1 MCLSVRDEEATD
13 GVPQDRAASA
23 GSGGRL
29 VDISEDDLYERSD
42 GDVGA
47 RVGPRLVNPPALE
60 LPSHFP
66 PGAPS
71 GSDEL
76 RRTAEASEIAV
87 ELHSQRQSGGEHGR
101 ASASGYGARLH
112 GTLQYART
120 WTVDATAN
128 PTVTIDRPLT
138 PSQAISNWPQKNI
151 SGASVSILF
160 GAVF

>member
-1 MCLSVRDEEATD
+1 MGFLGLRLCLSVRDEEATD
-13 GVPQDRAASA
+13 GVPQDRAASP

-29 VDISEDDLYERSD
+29 GDISEDDLYERSD

-47 RVGPRLVNPPALE
+47 RVGSHLVNPPALE

-66 PGAPS
+66 PGAAS

-76 RRTAEASEIAV
+76 QRTAEASEVGV
-87 ELHSQRQSGGEHGR
+87 ELHSQRQSGGEHDR

-112 GTLQYART
+112 GTLQYARI

-128 PTVTIDRPLT
+128 PTVTIDRPLA
-138 PSQAISNWPQKNI
+138 PSQLI
-151 SGASVSILF
+151 VH
-160 GAVF
+160 